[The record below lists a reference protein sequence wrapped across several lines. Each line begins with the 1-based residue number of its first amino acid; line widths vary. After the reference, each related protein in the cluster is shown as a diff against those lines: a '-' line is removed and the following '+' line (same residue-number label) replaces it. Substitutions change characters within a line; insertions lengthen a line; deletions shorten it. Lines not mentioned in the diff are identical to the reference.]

1 MEHTSFSLNYQTLH
15 IKEKKMTEDTKT
27 PNSEIAFVVVKNLD
41 GTYRLLDS
49 LTDEVV
55 ASRKA
60 NRLDIK
66 LAAGE
71 IYNSISNAESAEA
84 VLALLARSQQAQTT
98 AEKPKE

>member
-1 MEHTSFSLNYQTLH
+1 
-15 IKEKKMTEDTKT
+15 MTESMNSIENSVEKETKDT
-27 PNSEIAFVVVKNLD
+27 NAEIAFVVVKNLD

-49 LTDEVV
+49 LTDEVIT
-55 ASRKA
+55 SRKA

-84 VLALLARSQQAQTT
+84 VLALLARSQQSQTKP
-98 AEKPKE
+98 EEPKE

>member
-1 MEHTSFSLNYQTLH
+1 
-15 IKEKKMTEDTKT
+15 MTEDTKT
-27 PNSEIAFVVVKNLD
+27 PNAEVAFVVVKNLD

-66 LAAGE
+66 IAAGE

-84 VLALLARSQQAQTT
+84 VLALIARSQQSQTKT
-98 AEKPKE
+98 EEPKE

>member
-1 MEHTSFSLNYQTLH
+1 
-15 IKEKKMTEDTKT
+15 MTEDTKT
-27 PNSEIAFVVVKNLD
+27 PNVDIAFVVVKNLD

-84 VLALLARSQQAQTT
+84 VVSLLARSQQPQTT
-98 AEKPKE
+98 AEEPKE